1 MMSPLHHLI
10 QMGKQTMGTPVQS
23 FPYRMDHKMYRLQ
36 TPQAPVV
43 RTSTYDFYGIDD
55 YPLGTNAVVAVIS
68 YTVSRVCVCVCVRV
82 CVCVCLSV
90 CVCVCVCVCLL
101 VVA

>member
-1 MMSPLHHLI
+1 
-10 QMGKQTMGTPVQS
+10 MGKQTMGTPVQS

-55 YPLGTNAVVAVIS
+55 YPLGTNAIVAVIS
-68 YTVSRVCVCVCVRV
+68 YTVRHASIYYILVRH
-82 CVCVCLSV
+82 CLGGFYV
-90 CVCVCVCVCLL
+90 I
-101 VVA
+101 